1 MPIEYTRTLRVI
13 GYMVAI
19 SLVVFVLIEVIHIIY
34 FHGSRC
40 RAELQR
46 EMLTEIRH
54 VSALVRSG
62 YSLGDLITKFQATD
76 LFEMSKAEVEA
87 LPYRQRGRWSVHDG
101 TQNRTLDW
109 KVYEIDGL
117 VGMYYGSI
125 EVGMDKGR
133 VSAVRIVYEIQKE
146 SSP

>member
-54 VSALVRSG
+54 VSALVCSG

-87 LPYRQRGRWSVHDG
+87 LPTVSEGAGVYMTEHKIGRW
-101 TQNRTLDW
+101 T
-109 KVYEIDGL
+109 
-117 VGMYYGSI
+117 
-125 EVGMDKGR
+125 GR
-133 VSAVRIVYEIQKE
+133 SMRLMVLWGCTTVALRSAWTRGGFRR
-146 SSP
+146 